1 MQEKKI
7 GPAGFEPATKGL
19 CLPTTAFAASFEF
32 VVWTIPSLYVSAVW
46 SLHLPPKAAW
56 LGISNLLWFYSTKTN
71 EAFPEFDRFYKQP
84 RQHQF
89 LGNTSKIACNPLEV
103 TIAMQFYR
111 SALGFLRL
119 SPLL

>member
-1 MQEKKI
+1 M
-7 GPAGFEPATKGL
+7 
-19 CLPTTAFAASFEF
+19 S
-32 VVWTIPSLYVSAVW
+32 
-46 SLHLPPKAAW
+46 
-56 LGISNLLWFYSTKTN
+56 

-84 RQHQF
+84 RQRQF

-103 TIAMQFYR
+103 TIAIQLYR